1 MSFIQDAIKALDS
14 SSDAA
19 AKEVKAS
26 LEMLTALAD
35 SKKTEMEVLLDK
47 RTAAAK
53 DKHEIPPGVVLFDAS
68 NSHVVSSKGPAEGI
82 TSAVSLLLQNAE
94 QNWKKAVGDLV
105 NTALNVLL
113 GGATGASSTAT
124 YYIIALDGHAAD
136 PSKTPPIEETYVPVR
151 IDYAL
156 WVYNF
161 KRQGLTE
168 TVESAVVYHA
178 RRSTLDY
185 NAIPGTVQMD
195 QALKDIGLPKQ
206 QRDDLIKQINAEEN
220 KRVANLRAY
229 SREVT
234 DARVRSRLAAML

>member
-1 MSFIQDAIKALDS
+1 MSFIQDAIKTLDS
-14 SSDAA
+14 SSEAA

-26 LEMLTALAD
+26 LEMLTSLAD
-35 SKKTEMEVLLDK
+35 AKKTEMEVMLDK

-53 DKHEIPPGVVLFDAS
+53 DKHEIPPAVVLFDAS
-68 NSHVVSSKGPAEGI
+68 NAHVVSSKGPADGI
-82 TSAVSLLLQNAE
+82 GSAVNLLLQNAE

-113 GGATGASSTAT
+113 GAATGASSTAT

-136 PSKTPPIEETYVPVR
+136 PSKTPPVEETYVPVR

-161 KRQGLTE
+161 RRQGLTE

-178 RRSTLDY
+178 RRSTLDF
-185 NAIPGTVQMD
+185 AAMPGTVQMD

-206 QRDDLIKQINAEEN
+206 QRDDLIKSITAEQS

-229 SREVT
+229 AREVG
-234 DARVRSRLAAML
+234 DARVRARLAALL